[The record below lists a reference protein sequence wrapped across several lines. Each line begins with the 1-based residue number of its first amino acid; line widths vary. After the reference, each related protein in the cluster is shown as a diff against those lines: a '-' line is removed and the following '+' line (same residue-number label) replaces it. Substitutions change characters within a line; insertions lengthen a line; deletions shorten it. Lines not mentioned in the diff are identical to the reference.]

1 MPEQPTALISQI
13 SNFFL
18 ICPTQESSQVSQECQ
33 DRVLALATV
42 ERRTVTNRKCNFSF
56 FLSTYCFIALHC
68 VLCTFSSSLLR
79 KYLNETDFSAPW
91 KEHLNEVQ
99 ISSNLQ
105 KKINLCKVLITN
117 NKLNF

>member
-42 ERRTVTNRKCNFSF
+42 EQSQLASAIFLFSYLPTVLLRYTV
-56 FLSTYCFIALHC
+56 L
-68 VLCTFSSSLLR
+68 LCTVYLLLSLLR